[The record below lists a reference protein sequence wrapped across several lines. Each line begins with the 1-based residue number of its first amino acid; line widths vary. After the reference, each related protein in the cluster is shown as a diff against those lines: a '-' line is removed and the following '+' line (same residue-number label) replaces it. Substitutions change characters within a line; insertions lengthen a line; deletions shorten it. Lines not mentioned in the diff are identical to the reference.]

1 MRFHTDYEGPF
12 SRNLKGCFSCNHSDP
27 NLKMNEVKRSIIRLN
42 GFENIIAGIG
52 EAFPNLEELSILSDS
67 IKFIE
72 RHDFADL
79 SQLKELIVT
88 MYQLE
93 FLAYDVFY
101 NLPDLEFVSFS
112 DGKLE
117 NLHENIFL
125 NLRNLKKLVIIGHR
139 IAALEENLF
148 VNNPLLEEI
157 SFDRNELE
165 IIKVDFRKRFT
176 NHILELC
183 SLSRNF
189 KRRLMKVVPND

>member
-1 MRFHTDYEGPF
+1 
-12 SRNLKGCFSCNHSDP
+12 
-27 NLKMNEVKRSIIRLN
+27 MNEVKRSIIRLN

-165 IIKVDFRKRFT
+165 IIKVDFRK
-176 NHILELC
+176 ILNLESITFRNNKCIAETFYESYSGTVQSLEELQKKIDESC
-183 SLSRNF
+183 AKWLA
-189 KRRLMKVVPND
+189 LW